1 VIGAGIGGL
10 LAARSLADFFSE
22 VLIVE
27 RDELTNSTGYRRGV
41 PHGRHAHGIIAK
53 GQQILEAQF
62 PGITKE
68 LIDFGV
74 RSGDFNYD
82 VQWYFNGKRLSPAK
96 SGLLCVPPTRPV
108 LEAHVRRRTLAIPN
122 VSLRDNCDVLGLATT
137 ADHATVTGVRLHQN
151 SGEPE
156 TLPADL
162 VVDSSGRGSR
172 APAWLEELGYDRP
185 EIERVKIGLAYTTR
199 HFRLDSDPLGDALAI
214 APAPTPGYPRGAF
227 FYRLPGETGVYE
239 LSLTGML
246 DDHAPTDPDGF
257 LAFAKSLPVPEI
269 YDAVSKGEPVDDAV
283 KFTFP
288 ASIRKHYQRLQR
300 FPAQFIV
307 SGDAMC
313 SFNPLYAQG
322 MTVAGMES
330 LTLRKHLQ
338 KGNVPRPQDVFQDFS
353 SDIDVPWALSAG
365 ADLGFPG
372 VEGKRTVMIR
382 MVNAYIGQLQKAA
395 VHDSVL
401 TNSFIRAAGLVDPP
415 QSLMR
420 PSNVFRVL
428 RSSVAQHHD

>member
-1 VIGAGIGGL
+1 MGGL
-10 LAARSLADFFSE
+10 LAARTLSDFFKE
-22 VLIVE
+22 VVIVE
-27 RDELTNSTGYRRGV
+27 RDELTDSTGYRRGV
-41 PHGRHAHGIIAK
+41 PHGRHAHGIIAR
-53 GQQILEAQF
+53 GQEILEHQF
-62 PGITKE
+62 PGITQE

-74 RSGDFNYD
+74 RSGDFNND
-82 VQWYFNGKRLSPAK
+82 VHWYFNGKRLSPAK

-108 LEAHVRRRTLAIPN
+108 LEAHVRRRALAIPN
-122 VSLRDNCDVLGLATT
+122 VSLLDNCDVLGLATT
-137 ADHATVTGVRLHQN
+137 ADRGTVTGVLVRRN
-151 SGEPE
+151 SDDPE

-172 APAWLEELGYDRP
+172 APVWLEELGYDRP

-199 HFRLDSDPLGDALAI
+199 HFRLESDPLGDALAI

-227 FYRLPGETGVYE
+227 FYRLPGDEGTYE

-246 DDHAPTDPDGF
+246 DDHAPTDPEGF
-257 LAFAKSLPVPEI
+257 LAFAKSLPVPQI
-269 YDAVSKGEPVDDAV
+269 YDAVSKGEPIDDAV

-288 ASIRKHYQRLQR
+288 ASVRKHYERLKR
-300 FPAQFIV
+300 FPARFIV

-338 KGNVPRPQDVFQDFS
+338 QGNVPRPQDVFQDFS
-353 SDIDVPWALSAG
+353 KDIDIPWNLSAG

-372 VEGKRTVMIR
+372 VEGKSSLMIR
-382 MVNAYIGQLQKAA
+382 MINAYVAQLQKAA
-395 VHDSVL
+395 VHDPVL

-415 QSLMR
+415 QTLMR
-420 PSNVFRVL
+420 PGNVIRVL
-428 RSSVAQHHD
+428 RSSLARHHG